1 MSAPPSGI
9 RPPVIRREERRRRV
23 LLFAIVAALLLGITP
38 VVGHHVLGA
47 VDWLSADQEHLA
59 MLCLVALHQLLA
71 PIHDV
76 AHWLLY
82 AGVGYAVLERGSVL
96 WRHWTVMRTLPQARV
111 RHDSPLGRAAQ
122 WTGLK
127 PERVRAVNGLPMPAF
142 TSGWLRPRVI
152 VAADL
157 HGRLTGDELA
167 AVLAHEAVH
176 LRRRDPLRL
185 FALRTLAAL
194 LFWLPVLRRL
204 AADLEDEV
212 EITADDEVA
221 QHLALPLASA
231 VLKLGGGSAE
241 AVAATVGFQ
250 KADLLPRRVRRLAGE
265 DAVATSHTS
274 TGSLLAAAAAL
285 LLTWSSGVMVLH
297 PLSDPTDHATPGPA
311 HCDHPQTNPIAHLF
325 CRGWTLGFGS
335 TTPGCPH
342 EDGRRLVHDAASAAR
357 PAPTAP

>member
-1 MSAPPSGI
+1 MSAPPTGI

-23 LLFAIVAALLLGITP
+23 LLFAIVTALLLGITP

-59 MLCLVALHQLLA
+59 MFCLVALHQLLA
-71 PIHDV
+71 PVHDV

-82 AGVGYAVLERGSVL
+82 AGVGFAVLERGSVL

-111 RHDSPLGRAAQ
+111 RPDTPLGRATQRA
-122 WTGLK
+122 GLQ
-127 PERVRAVNGLPMPAF
+127 PERVRVVNGLPMPAF
-142 TSGWLRPRVI
+142 TSGWFRPRVI
-152 VAADL
+152 VAAEL
-157 HGRLTGDELA
+157 HARLTADELT

-185 FALRTLAAL
+185 FALRTLASL

-221 QHLALPLASA
+221 QLLALPLASA
-231 VLKLGGGSAE
+231 VLKLGGGGGE
-241 AVAATVGFQ
+241 AVAATVGFHR
-250 KADLLPRRVRRLAGE
+250 ADLLPRRVRRLAGE

-285 LLTWSSGVMVLH
+285 LLTWSAGVMVLH
-297 PLSDPTDHATPGPA
+297 PLSDPADHTTSGPA
-311 HCDHPQTNPIAHLF
+311 HCDHPQANPLTHLF
-325 CRGWTLGFGS
+325 CRGLTLGFAS
-335 TTPGCPH
+335 TAPECPH
-342 EDGRRLVHDAASAAR
+342 ETGRLLALDAASES
-357 PAPTAP
+357 

>member
-1 MSAPPSGI
+1 MSAPHSGV

-23 LLFAIVAALLLGITP
+23 LLFTIVVALLLGITP

-71 PIHDV
+71 PVHDV

-82 AGVGYAVLERGSVL
+82 AGVGYAVLERGRVL
-96 WRHWTVMRTLPQARV
+96 WRHWSVMRVLPQARV
-111 RHDSPLGRAAQ
+111 RRDSPLGRAAQ
-122 WTGLK
+122 RAGLR
-127 PERVRAVNGLPMPAF
+127 PERVRAVSGLPVPAF

-157 HGRLTGDELA
+157 HRRLTEDELA
-167 AVLAHEAVH
+167 AVIAHEAVH

-185 FALRTLAAL
+185 FALRTLASL

-221 QHLALPLASA
+221 LHLALPLAAA

-265 DAVATSHTS
+265 DAVATSHT
-274 TGSLLAAAAAL
+274 TAGSLLAAAAAL

-297 PLSDPTDHATPGPA
+297 PLSDPADRTTSGPP
-311 HCDHPQTNPIAHLF
+311 HCDHPQANPLTHLF
-325 CRGWTLGFGS
+325 CRGWTLGFGRTAS
-335 TTPGCPH
+335 ECPH
-342 EDGRRLVHDAASAAR
+342 ETGRRLALDAASESQAY
-357 PAPTAP
+357 

>member
-1 MSAPPSGI
+1 MSARVAGI
-9 RPPVIRREERRRRV
+9 RPPVIRRDERRRRL
-23 LLFAIVAALLLGITP
+23 LLFAMVAALLLGIAP
-38 VVGHHVLGA
+38 VIGHHVLVA
-47 VDWLSADQEHLA
+47 VDWLHADQQHLA

-71 PIHDV
+71 PVHEL

-82 AGVGYAVLERGSVL
+82 AGVAYAVLERGRVL
-96 WRHWTVMRTLPQARV
+96 WRHWTVMRALPQARV
-111 RHDSPLGRAAQ
+111 GPDSLLGRATQRA
-122 WTGLK
+122 GLK
-127 PERVRAVNGLPMPAF
+127 PARVRVVDGLPMPAF
-142 TSGWLRPRVI
+142 TTGWFRPRVI

-157 HGRLTGDELA
+157 ADRLTADELT

-185 FALRTLAAL
+185 FALRALASL

-231 VLKLGGGSAE
+231 VLKLGGGGAE
-241 AVAATVGFQ
+241 PVAATVGFQ
-250 KADLLPRRVRRLAGE
+250 RADLLPRRVRRLAGE
-265 DAVATSHTS
+265 DALATSHTS

-297 PLSDPTDHATPGPA
+297 PLSDPADHTATGPS
-311 HCDHPQTNPIAHLF
+311 HCDHSEGNPLTHLF
-325 CRGWTLGFGS
+325 CRGWTLGFAHATS
-335 TTPGCPH
+335 GCP
-342 EDGRRLVHDAASAAR
+342 HDAASR
-357 PAPTAP
+357 VGDRGSVVSPIV